1 LQLTLALAINPYGFI
16 ERKKMNKQ
24 TRKTRWDNSINK
36 IREGLEELNELKSE
50 FEDWKDNL
58 PENLE
63 TSPLGEKLEEVVE
76 SSFCDEI
83 ESACDDAENL
93 DLPKGFGR
101 D

>member
-1 LQLTLALAINPYGFI
+1 M
-16 ERKKMNKQ
+16 KKE

-36 IREGLEELNELKSE
+36 IREGLQELQDVKEE
-50 FEDWKDNL
+50 FEDWQSNL

-63 TSPLGEKLEEVVE
+63 SSPLGEKLEEVVG

-83 ESACDDAENL
+83 ESACDDAENI